1 MLWINP
7 GMLHKKPLEIGNM
20 FIIYCSNTLW
30 FWDYYFALFQ
40 SITMPSQRTPCF
52 QESSKQCC
60 YFCPRLPCILA
71 PQKCFLFSG
80 GFDISINYIYVG
92 LNPCSSV
99 GISLR
104 HFTVLISLF
113 HRQGSGWRTSCLL
126 PALVSLLVW
135 GIWGSRSVWHRSVSE
150 AHTRTTE
157 LGCALTAQLPERAT
171 SMHFFFFF

>member
-1 MLWINP
+1 
-7 GMLHKKPLEIGNM
+7 
-20 FIIYCSNTLW
+20 
-30 FWDYYFALFQ
+30 
-40 SITMPSQRTPCF
+40 MPSQRTPCF

-171 SMHFFFFF
+171 SMHFFFFFFKD